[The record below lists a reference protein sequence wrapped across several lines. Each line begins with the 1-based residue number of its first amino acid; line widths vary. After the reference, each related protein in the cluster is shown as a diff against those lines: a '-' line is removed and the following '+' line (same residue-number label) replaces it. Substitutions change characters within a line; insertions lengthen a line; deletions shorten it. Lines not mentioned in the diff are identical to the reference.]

1 MNLSYFCWMK
11 KLFTTFVLSIYSVI
25 ALSQSLTFKK
35 ILYVAQNGGAD
46 TYLKEQGFTKG
57 KDFHGF
63 NVYII
68 NAGTMNEEQFSYD
81 PRGSSYQTNNVE
93 FMKSLEQ
100 QVKKEY
106 NLILRDDDSK
116 YETYC
121 EYGTPDWRIIFSF
134 SKKPGRLS
142 KIDIIKH

>member
-1 MNLSYFCWMK
+1 MK
-11 KLFTTFVLSIYSVI
+11 KIFITVILSIYSLV

-35 ILYVAQNGGAD
+35 ILYIAQNGGAD
-46 TYLKEQGFTKG
+46 AYLKSQGFTQG
-57 KDFHGF
+57 KDFHGL
-63 NVYII
+63 NVYVI
-68 NAGTMNEEQFSYD
+68 NAGTLDEEQFYYN

-100 QVKKEY
+100 QVKKQFS
-106 NLILRDDDSK
+106 LILRDDDSK

-121 EYGTPDWRIIFSF
+121 EYGTPNWRIIFSF

-142 KIDIIKH
+142 KIDIVKH

>member
-1 MNLSYFCWMK
+1 MK
-11 KLFTTFVLSIYSVI
+11 KLFITFVLSIYGLI

-35 ILYVAQNGGAD
+35 ILYAAQNGGGD
-46 TYLKEQGFTKG
+46 TYLKGLGFTQG
-57 KDFHGF
+57 KDFRGL

-68 NAGTMNEEQFSYD
+68 NAGTMNEEQFYYD

-100 QVKKEY
+100 QAKKQFS
-106 NLILRDDDSK
+106 LILRDDDSK

-121 EYGTPDWRIIFSF
+121 EYGTPSWRIIFSF
-134 SKKPGRLS
+134 SKIPGRLN
-142 KIDIIKH
+142 KIDIVKH